1 MENGK
6 LIIHYQLSIINSRS
20 GKDSENIC
28 GRTPGNGGIGHRKG
42 TATAGIYEHR
52 DTYAQ
57 GTGPDTTGPGGE
69 VLRRGTAGI
78 CVPGRSESGRH
89 RGQPGGAGG
98 LHVREHDT
106 GNERDT
112 RGMEERLPE
121 AGVPGIVV
129 HLSAHGS
136 AADEGELPADV
147 GTGEDE
153 RGVCAGEN
161 QRAEVL

>member
-1 MENGK
+1 
-6 LIIHYQLSIINSRS
+6 
-20 GKDSENIC
+20 
-28 GRTPGNGGIGHRKG
+28 
-42 TATAGIYEHR
+42 
-52 DTYAQ
+52 
-57 GTGPDTTGPGGE
+57 
-69 VLRRGTAGI
+69 
-78 CVPGRSESGRH
+78 
-89 RGQPGGAGG
+89 
-98 LHVREHDT
+98 
-106 GNERDT
+106 
-112 RGMEERLPE
+112 MEERMPE